1 MEKYLTESIL
11 TLGAFL
17 WKNSKLD
24 SCLNLER
31 NFLFLYTE
39 TDFKPKLRV
48 DFRPRPNVKLLVRRT
63 KIWVYFYEKFDAWLS

>member
-1 MEKYLTESIL
+1 MKKYLTEPIL
-11 TLGAFL
+11 TIGAFL

-39 TDFKPKLRV
+39 THFKPKLGV
-48 DFRPRPNVKLLVRRT
+48 DLGPGQTSN
-63 KIWVYFYEKFDAWLS
+63 LS

>member
-1 MEKYLTESIL
+1 M
-11 TLGAFL
+11 GAFL

-48 DFRPRPNVKLLVRRT
+48 DLGPGQTSNFWGEEPKFVGIFMKSSTPGSVKVV
-63 KIWVYFYEKFDAWLS
+63 W